1 MTRIYNF
8 HGGIHP
14 PENKRQ
20 SLGAPIRQ
28 APVPARLILPL
39 QQHIGKAA
47 TPLVEVGDQVLKGQ
61 KIAEPTGHIS
71 AAIHAPSSGIISYI
85 GLQPV
90 PHASGLES
98 SCIVIETDGQEQW
111 CERHPIED
119 YRSIDKKELLKHIRD
134 AGIAGLGGAGFPTDI
149 KLNLGKD
156 HIVNTLIINAAECE
170 PYITADDALMR
181 ERPNDIL
188 TGVEIIAHLLQP
200 SKILIGIEDNKPN
213 AIKAL
218 RDAIRERNLPIDL
231 LVVPTRYP
239 SGGEKQLIQL
249 LTGIEVPSGSI
260 PADVGIVCQ
269 NVGTAAAIYRAVI
282 HGEPLISRL
291 VTLTGFAL
299 GHRQNYEALIGT
311 PFSVLLE
318 AAEVDRSKMFRLVM
332 GGPMMGISIEDDR
345 IPVIKT
351 TNCIIAATLEEMPPA
366 PPAQPCIRCGMCEQV
381 CPASLLPQ
389 QLYWFAKG
397 REFEK
402 ARHHNLFDCIECG
415 ACAYVCPSNIPLV
428 QHYRFAKSEIR
439 NEEAE
444 QQKAAQ
450 ARERFEAR
458 QARLVREEREK
469 EQRRKERAEAAA
481 KEQARKKAEADA
493 TPSDTPDPEAE
504 LKKLKSAASI
514 ARTKLKKARE
524 ALKNAE
530 EKGLDGTEKLK
541 ETVAQLEEKATAAES
556 AWQQATGTEQSCP

>member
-1 MTRIYNF
+1 MTRIYSF

-14 PENKRQ
+14 PDNKRQ
-20 SLGAPIRQ
+20 SLGAPIKQ
-28 APVPARLILPL
+28 APLPSRLILPL
-39 QQHIGKAA
+39 QQHIGKSA
-47 TPLVEVGDQVLKGQ
+47 TPIVEVGDRVLKGQ
-61 KIAEPTGHIS
+61 KIADATGFIS
-71 AAIHAPSSGIISYI
+71 AALHAPSSGTVTYI
-85 GLQPV
+85 GLQPA

-98 SCIVIETDGQEQW
+98 PCIVIEADGLDEW
-111 CERHPIED
+111 ISKKAIAD
-119 YRSIDKKELLKHIRD
+119 FRSIQKKALLDHIRES
-134 AGIAGLGGAGFPTDI
+134 GVAGLGGAGFPTDI

-156 HIVNTLIINAAECE
+156 HIINTLIINAAECE

-181 ERPNDIL
+181 ERPDEIL
-188 TGVEIIAHLLQP
+188 KGVEIIAHLLEP

-218 RDAIRERNLPIDL
+218 RDYIREYQLPIEVV
-231 LVVPTRYP
+231 VVPTLYP

-249 LTGIEVPSGSI
+249 LTSIEVPSGSI

-269 NVGTAAAIYRAVI
+269 NVGTAAAIYRAVEL
-282 HGEPLISRL
+282 GEPMISRI

-299 GHRQNYEALIGT
+299 GHRQNYDVLMGT

-318 AAEVDRSKMFRLVM
+318 AAEVDRDKMFRLVM

-351 TNCIIAATLEEMPPA
+351 TNCIIAATQEEMPPA

-397 REFEK
+397 REFDK

-444 QQKAAQ
+444 QQKSIQ

-458 QARLVREEREK
+458 QARLAREVAEK

-481 KEQARKKAEADA
+481 KEQARKKLEQDQTTHA
-493 TPSDTPDPEAE
+493 TPNAEAE
-504 LKKLKSAASI
+504 LKKLKTAASV

-530 EKGLDGTEKLK
+530 DKDLDGIEKLQA
-541 ETVAQLEEKATAAES
+541 TVAQLEEKAGEAER
-556 AWQQATGTEQSCP
+556 AWQDASGAKQ

>member
-1 MTRIYNF
+1 MTRLYSF
-8 HGGIHP
+8 HGGVHP

-28 APVPARLILPL
+28 APLPARLILPL
-39 QQHIGKAA
+39 QQHIGKPA
-47 TPLVEVGDQVLKGQ
+47 TPLVAVGDTVLKGQ
-61 KIAEPTGHIS
+61 KIAEPSGHVS
-71 AAIHAPSSGIISYI
+71 AAIHAPSSGTITYI

-98 SCIVIETDGQEQW
+98 PCIVIETDGQEQW
-111 CERHPIED
+111 IERQPLTD
-119 YRSIDKKELLKHIRD
+119 YQQLDKQTLIRHIRD

-149 KLNLGKD
+149 KLNLGRD

-181 ERPNDIL
+181 ERPDEIL
-188 TGVEIIAHLLQP
+188 SGIEIIAHLLQP
-200 SKILIGIEDNKPN
+200 SHILIGIEDNKPN

-218 RDAIRERNLPIDL
+218 RDAIRARKLPIDL
-231 LVVPTRYP
+231 IVVPTRYP

-249 LTGIEVPSGSI
+249 LTGIEVASGSI

-282 HGEPLISRL
+282 LGEPLISRI

-299 GHRQNYEALIGT
+299 GHRQNYEVLIGT

-318 AAEVDRSKMFRLVM
+318 SAEVDRSRMFRLVM

-351 TNCIIAATLEEMPPA
+351 TNCIIAATREEMPPS

-389 QLYWFAKG
+389 QLFWFAKG
-397 REFEK
+397 REFDK

-444 QQKAAQ
+444 QLKAAQ

-458 QARLVREEREK
+458 QARLAREEQEK

-481 KEQARKKAEADA
+481 REQARKKAEAEQADA
-493 TPSDTPDPEAE
+493 GEQDPEAE
-504 LKKLKSAASI
+504 LKKLKTAASI
-514 ARTKLKKARE
+514 ARTKLKKARD
-524 ALKNAE
+524 ALKNAQ
-530 EKGLDGTEKLK
+530 EKGLDGTDKL
-541 ETVAQLEEKATAAES
+541 EATVLQLEQSAQAAEQ
-556 AWQQATGTEQSCP
+556 AWQNATGVQH

>member
-1 MTRIYNF
+1 MSRVYSF
-8 HGGIHP
+8 HGGVHP

-28 APVPARLILPL
+28 APLPSRLILPL

-47 TPLVEVGDQVLKGQ
+47 TPLVEVGQAVLKGE
-61 KIAEPTGHIS
+61 KIAEPNGHIS
-71 AAIHAPSSGIISYI
+71 AAIHAPSSGIIAYI

-98 SCIVIETDGQEQW
+98 PCIVIETDGEDRW
-111 CERHPIED
+111 IERELLPD
-119 YRSIDKKELLKHIRD
+119 YRSVSKKNLIRHIRES
-134 AGIAGLGGAGFPTDI
+134 GIAGLGGAGFPTDI
-149 KLNLGKD
+149 KLNLGQD

-181 ERPNDIL
+181 ERSDEIL
-188 TGVEIIAHLLQP
+188 SGIEIIAHILEP
-200 SKILIGIEDNKPN
+200 SHTLIGIEDNKPN

-218 RDAIRERNLPIDL
+218 REAIRKRNLPIDL
-231 LVVPTRYP
+231 MVVPTRYP

-249 LTGIEVPSGSI
+249 LTDVEIPSGSI

-269 NVGTAAAIYRAVI
+269 NVGTAAAVYRAVEL
-282 HGEPLISRL
+282 GEPLISRI

-299 GHRQNYEALIGT
+299 GHRQNYEVLIGT
-311 PFSVLLE
+311 PFSTLLE
-318 AAEVDRSKMFRLVM
+318 SADVDRSRLFRLVM
-332 GGPMMGISIEDDR
+332 GGPMMGISVEDDR

-351 TNCIIAATLEEMPPA
+351 TNCIIAATREEMPPA

-397 REFEK
+397 REFDK

-439 NEEAE
+439 NEQAE
-444 QQKAAQ
+444 QLKAAQ

-458 QARLVREEREK
+458 QARLAREVEEK
-469 EQRRKERAEAAA
+469 ELRRKERAEAAA
-481 KEQARKKAEADA
+481 RDQARKKAEAEVA
-493 TPSDTPDPEAE
+493 LSSSAPPDQEAE
-504 LKKLKSAASI
+504 LKKLKTAASI

-524 ALKNAE
+524 ALKNAR
-530 EKGLDGTEKLK
+530 EKGLEGTDKLDA
-541 ETVAQLEEKATAAES
+541 TVIQLEQSADAAEQ
-556 AWQQATGTEQSCP
+556 AWQRAAGEQN

>member
-458 QARLVREEREK
+458 QARLVREELEK

-556 AWQQATGTEQSCP
+556 AWQQATGTEPSCP

>member
-1 MTRIYNF
+1 MSRVYSF
-8 HGGIHP
+8 HGGVHP

-28 APVPARLILPL
+28 APLPSRLILPL

-47 TPLVEVGDQVLKGQ
+47 TPLVEVGQTVLKGQ
-61 KIAEPTGHIS
+61 KIAEPNGHIS
-71 AAIHAPSSGIISYI
+71 AAIHAPSSGTVAYI

-98 SCIVIETDGQEQW
+98 PCIVIETDGEDRW
-111 CERHPIED
+111 IERELLPD
-119 YRSIDKKELLKHIRD
+119 YRSVSKKNLIRHIRES
-134 AGIAGLGGAGFPTDI
+134 GIAGLGGAGFPTDI
-149 KLNLGKD
+149 KLNLGQD

-181 ERPNDIL
+181 ERPDEIL
-188 TGVEIIAHLLQP
+188 SGIEIIAHILEP
-200 SKILIGIEDNKPN
+200 SHTLIGIEDNKPN

-218 RDAIRERNLPIDL
+218 REAIRKRNLSIDL
-231 LVVPTRYP
+231 MVVPTRYP

-249 LTGIEVPSGSI
+249 LTDVEIPSGSI

-269 NVGTAAAIYRAVI
+269 NVGTAAAVYRAVEY
-282 HGEPLISRL
+282 GEPLISRI

-299 GHRQNYEALIGT
+299 GHRQNYEVLIGT
-311 PFSVLLE
+311 PFSTLLE
-318 AAEVDRSKMFRLVM
+318 SAEVDRSRLFRLVM
-332 GGPMMGISIEDDR
+332 GGPMMGISVEDDR

-351 TNCIIAATLEEMPPA
+351 TNCIIAATREEMPPA

-397 REFEK
+397 REFDK

-439 NEEAE
+439 NEQAE
-444 QQKAAQ
+444 QLKAAQ

-458 QARLVREEREK
+458 QARLAREVEEK
-469 EQRRKERAEAAA
+469 ELRRKERAETASR
-481 KEQARKKAEADA
+481 EQARKKAEAELSSSA
-493 TPSDTPDPEAE
+493 PPDPEAE
-504 LKKLKSAASI
+504 LKKLKTAASI

-524 ALKNAE
+524 ALKNAR
-530 EKGLDGTEKLK
+530 EKGLEGTDKLDA
-541 ETVAQLEEKATAAES
+541 TVTQLEQSAEAAEQ
-556 AWQQATGTEQSCP
+556 AWQHAAGEQN

>member
-1 MTRIYNF
+1 MTRIFSF

-20 SLGAPIRQ
+20 SLGAPIKR
-28 APVPARLILPL
+28 APLPARLILPL
-39 QQHIGKAA
+39 QQHLGKAA
-47 TPLVEVGDQVLKGQ
+47 TPVVEVGERVLKGQ

-71 AAIHAPSSGIISYI
+71 AAIHAPSSGRVTYI

-98 SCIVIETDGQEQW
+98 PCIVIETDGIDEWYQ
-111 CERHPIED
+111 RNPIGD
-119 YRSIDKKELLKHIRD
+119 FRKIDKLKLIQHIRES
-134 AGIAGLGGAGFPTDI
+134 GIAGLGGAGFPTDI
-149 KLNLGKD
+149 KLNLSKD

-181 ERPNDIL
+181 ERPDEVI
-188 TGVEIIAHLLQP
+188 TGIEIIARLLEP
-200 SKILIGIEDNKPN
+200 SKVLIGIEDNKPN

-218 RDAIRERNLPIDL
+218 RDVIRERQLTFEL
-231 LVVPTRYP
+231 VVVPTRYP

-249 LTGIEVPSGSI
+249 LTSIEVPSGSI

-269 NVGTAAAIYRAVI
+269 NVGTAAAIYRAVVL
-282 HGEPLISRL
+282 GEPLISRI

-318 AAEVDRSKMFRLVM
+318 AAEVDRTKMFRLVM

-351 TNCIIAATLEEMPPA
+351 TNCIIAATEEEMPPA

-444 QQKAAQ
+444 QRKAAQ

-458 QARLVREEREK
+458 QARLAREEAEK

-481 KEQARKKAEADA
+481 REQARKKIEAETPSSDTQDAEA
-493 TPSDTPDPEAE
+493 EI
-504 LKKLKSAASI
+504 KKLKSAASI
-514 ARTKLKKARE
+514 ARTKLKKAME

-530 EKGLDGTEKLK
+530 DKGLDGAEKLK
-541 ETVAQLEEKATAAES
+541 ETVAQLEEKAAAAEQ
-556 AWQQATGTEQSCP
+556 AWLAASGAEK

>member
-1 MTRIYNF
+1 MTRVYSF

-28 APVPARLILPL
+28 APLPSRLILPL
-39 QQHIGKAA
+39 QQHIGKPA
-47 TPLVEVGDQVLKGQ
+47 TPLVEIGDRVLKGQ
-61 KIAEPTGHIS
+61 KIAEASGHVS
-71 AAIHAPSSGIISYI
+71 AAIHAPSSGSVDYI

-98 SCIVIETDGQEQW
+98 PCIVIETDGQDEW
-111 CERHPIED
+111 CERHSIED
-119 YRSIDKKELLKHIRD
+119 YRSIDKKILLRHIRES
-134 AGIAGLGGAGFPTDI
+134 GIAGLGGAGFPTDI

-156 HIVNTLIINAAECE
+156 HIVNTLIVNAAECE

-188 TGVEIIAHLLQP
+188 TGIEIIAHLLQP
-200 SKILIGIEDNKPN
+200 SKIIIGIEDNKPN
-213 AIKAL
+213 SIKAL
-218 RDAIRERNLPIDL
+218 RDKIRERNLPIEL
-231 LVVPTRYP
+231 AVVPTRYP

-269 NVGTAAAIYRAVI
+269 NVGTAAAIQRAVEL
-282 HGEPLISRL
+282 GEPLISRI

-299 GHRQNYEALIGT
+299 GHRQNYETLIGT
-311 PFSVLLE
+311 PFSSLLE
-318 AAEVDRSKMFRLVM
+318 AAEVDRSRLFRLVM

-351 TNCIIAATLEEMPPA
+351 TNCIIAATQEEMPPA
-366 PPAQPCIRCGMCEQV
+366 QPAQPCIRCGMCEQV
-381 CPASLLPQ
+381 CPVSLLPQ
-389 QLYWFAKG
+389 QLFWFSKG

-444 QQKAAQ
+444 QIKAAQ

-458 QARLVREEREK
+458 QARQAREEAEK

-481 KEQARKKAEADA
+481 KEQARKKAQADA
-493 TPSDTPDPEAE
+493 SPVDQPNAEAE

-530 EKGLDGTEKLK
+530 DKGLEGTEKLQV
-541 ETVAQLEEKATAAES
+541 TVSQLEAKAAAAEKA
-556 AWQQATGTEQSCP
+556 WQTATGTQP